1 MTIAERN
8 IKLNQLITCLKCKST
23 VGGICDSCQAQYQ
36 VGTFNDIVENLEE
49 ISRILECARWIPV
62 SERLPDPQENGDKD
76 YSDWLQVTI
85 DIGRNGDS
93 DVYVCEAYYCFSE
106 SKWYTKR
113 FVVGVV
119 TAWRPL
125 PEPCKV

>member
-1 MTIAERN
+1 MNKEEA
-8 IKLNQLITCLKCKST
+8 IKWFETSIEAYK
-23 VGGICDSCQAQYQ
+23 
-36 VGTFNDIVENLEE
+36 
-49 ISRILECARWIPV
+49 RILSQRPNLKTSDLGAELEASEFALRALEQTRWIPV
-62 SERLPDPQENGDKD
+62 SERIPDPQENGDKD

-113 FVVGVV
+113 FVVGMV

-125 PEPCKV
+125 PEPYKV